1 MDHDK
6 KSDSTSRSA
15 ALRQIRMPQGFLRAS
30 TVYLFIIALVAVGG
44 VLRLTGEIFIPFV
57 IAILL
62 SFVFSPMATFLTKHR
77 MPRFLAI
84 SLVLI
89 VFLAFGYLGFQI
101 VYTSVQSLLREFPR
115 YQQRFTQLLSD
126 MIMRFDLP
134 STIISDLEVTRTV
147 GNMVLDLSG
156 NLMSFLSGFMLVFI
170 FLLFLLLEKPYVR
183 RKMELAVRY
192 ETTRRFN
199 RVLIHVTSQIGRYMA
214 VKILVSGL
222 TAVIV
227 YTAFRLI
234 GVDFPFIWAVMTFL
248 FNFIPSIGSIAI
260 TVITAIFALVQFL
273 PEWNPIIVTIISMSA
288 TQFII
293 GNILDPKLLGDSLNL
308 SPVVILLSLLMWG
321 WLWGTAG
328 LFLAVPMTV
337 VIKII
342 FENVPGLE
350 PFGILMGTGNYKIRR
365 QRGAEKENE
374 ATSE

>member
-1 MDHDK
+1 M
-6 KSDSTSRSA
+6 SDQPETGKARFRS
-15 ALRQIRMPQGFLRAS
+15 IRLPQGMLRAS
-30 TVYLFIIALVAVGG
+30 TVYLFIVALVAAGT
-44 VLRLTGEIFIPFV
+44 VLHLTGEIFIPFA

-62 SFVFSPMATFLTKHR
+62 SFVFSPMVSFMVKR
-77 MPRFLAI
+77 KVPRFLAI
-84 SLVLI
+84 TIVLLI
-89 VFLAFGYLGFQI
+89 FLAFGYLAFQV

-115 YQQRFTQLLSD
+115 YQQRFTQLLTD
-126 MIMRFDLP
+126 AIVRFDLP
-134 STIISDLEVTRTV
+134 TTIIRDLEITRTV
-147 GNMVLDLSG
+147 GNMVVSLSG

-183 RKMELAVRY
+183 KKMALAVRD

-199 RVLIHVTSQIGRYMA
+199 IVLIHITSQIGRYMA
-214 VKILVSGL
+214 VKILVSAL
-222 TAVIV
+222 TAAIV
-227 YTAFRLI
+227 YVSFFLI

-260 TVITAIFALVQFL
+260 TFLAGVFALVQFL
-273 PEWNPIIVTIISMSA
+273 PDWNPVLAAFISMSA

-308 SPVVILLSLLMWG
+308 SPVVILLSLLLWG

-328 LFLAVPMTV
+328 LFLAVPLTV

-350 PFGILMGTGNYKIRR
+350 RFGILMGTGNYRPRR
-365 QRGAEKENE
+365 TRSDGAKTE
-374 ATSE
+374 AASE